1 MGNVMMTVETC
12 QAEATVEVAWGPAR
26 GPMQTAMPDTTLYPF
41 TCIDGA
47 QKLAAA
53 ASALAAAVYML
64 A

>member
-1 MGNVMMTVETC
+1 MIIETC
-12 QAEATVEVAWGPAR
+12 QAEATTEFNWAPAR
-26 GPMQTAMPDTTLYPF
+26 APMAINMPSTDPYPF

-53 ASALAAAVYML
+53 ASALAAGVYML

>member
-1 MGNVMMTVETC
+1 MNNVVMTIETC
-12 QAEATVEVAWGPAR
+12 QAEATTEVQWGPAR
-26 GPMQTAMPDTTLYPF
+26 APMATAMPATDPYPF